1 MSMAMF
7 KMLEKTAMNILYIRH
22 INRCNVRCFEYT
34 QPRITR
40 ADARR
45 TRKVCDMSAGAKSFI
60 KRICGQ
66 FNIEYLKKK
75 IHFLE
80 NRLTFGPFLNIGA
93 DMALH
98 G

>member
-1 MSMAMF
+1 MF

-45 TRKVCDMSAGAKSFI
+45 TRKVCDRSAGAKSFI

-75 IHFLE
+75 SIFLK
-80 NRLTFGPFLNIGA
+80 IG
-93 DMALH
+93 
-98 G
+98 

>member
-1 MSMAMF
+1 MSMTMF

-22 INRCNVRCFEYT
+22 INWCNVRCFEYT

-45 TRKVCDMSAGAKSFI
+45 TGKVCARSAGAKSFI
-60 KRICGQ
+60 KRIYGQ

-75 IHFLE
+75 SIFLK
-80 NRLTFGPFLNIGA
+80 IG
-93 DMALH
+93 
-98 G
+98 